1 MKMTLCI
8 ALLALTGAGTPPFWG
23 FFAHEKINRLA
34 VFTLPPE
41 MIAFYKKN
49 VDYLARSAVLPDKR
63 RYAMEEE
70 APRHYLDVD
79 HYSDHALPRHWPEAI
94 ALLGEDTLRAHGV
107 LPWHIFLMYF
117 RLRDAFLTRDPDA
130 ILKLSAEL
138 GHYVADAHVPLHTTM
153 NYNGQLTGQ
162 EGIHGFW
169 ESRLPELFSDEY
181 NYFVGK
187 AEYLGDPQQTA
198 WSIVTE
204 SHELVADVL
213 HGEKTLSGRFEEK
226 KYAFE
231 TRGRST
237 VKVYSPEYARAYHK
251 VLDGMVERQMR
262 AAIRMTGSFWYTAW
276 VDAGQPDLKKLIN
289 HTPSERELEENREAL
304 QRWKDER
311 RLMRDHE

>member
-1 MKMTLCI
+1 M
-8 ALLALTGAGTPPFWG
+8 
-23 FFAHEKINRLA
+23 
-34 VFTLPPE
+34 
-41 MIAFYKKN
+41 
-49 VDYLARSAVLPDKR
+49 
-63 RYAMEEE
+63 
-70 APRHYLDVD
+70 
-79 HYSDHALPRHWPEAI
+79 
-94 ALLGEDTLRAHGV
+94 
-107 LPWHIFLMYF
+107 
-117 RLRDAFLTRDPDA
+117 
-130 ILKLSAEL
+130 
-138 GHYVADAHVPLHTTM
+138 
-153 NYNGQLTGQ
+153 
-162 EGIHGFW
+162 
-169 ESRLPELFSDEY
+169 
-181 NYFVGK
+181 GK